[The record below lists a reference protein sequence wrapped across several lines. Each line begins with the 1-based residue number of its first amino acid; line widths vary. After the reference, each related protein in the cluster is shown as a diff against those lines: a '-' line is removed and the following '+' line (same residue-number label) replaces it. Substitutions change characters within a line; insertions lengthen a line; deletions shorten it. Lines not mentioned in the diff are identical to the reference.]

1 MTKDAEI
8 QTVYRES
15 EAQTNPYTPNY
26 SVEEGTNPELLLL
39 KSLTYE
45 NGLPLGKKE
54 IEFIEQAR
62 KKRELECNLP
72 PFTDEASL
80 HLRKRLMEDRE
91 MVEFKIRGTTTHP
104 RILL

>member
-80 HLRKRLMEDRE
+80 HLRKRLMEDQE
-91 MVEFKIRGTTTHP
+91 MVEFKIRGTTALP
-104 RILL
+104 